1 MRSILF
7 FLILFAAVGAAGYG
21 AARWK
26 AIDLLSS
33 KIGVGATEKSRPLE
47 FRPTQYPQ
55 VNRSFCVVII
65 GRNNGA
71 YVEKT
76 LESVF
81 AQNYEPFRIVYID
94 DASDDGSAEL
104 ARDLIYA
111 SRRFTQIHFHQ
122 NEQPLGPLANIA
134 KAVQGCADGEIAVLL
149 NGEDWLAHEWVLPC
163 LNQYYADPDLW
174 IAYGSSRI
182 YPTYQLSKAS
192 YCEDTGKSVRTQSGA
207 SFPLKTFYAGLFKKI
222 SVADFQYK
230 GEYLLG
236 ATDPAFMFPML
247 EMAEG
252 HSQALPDVLYIS
264 NSDTLREENRELEA
278 FYEKHIRAMQPYP
291 QLASLEFEL
300 QDGLK

>member
-7 FLILFAAVGAAGYG
+7 FLILFAAAGAAGYG

-33 KIGVGATEKSRPLE
+33 KIGAREKSQPLE

-55 VNRSFCVVII
+55 ENRPFCVVIV

-94 DASDDGSAEL
+94 DASDDGSADL

-122 NEQPLGPLANIA
+122 NEQPLGLLANIA

-149 NGEDWLAHEWVLPC
+149 NGEDWLAHEWVLPR

-192 YCEDTGKSVRTQSGA
+192 HFEEKSKPVRTQSGA

-222 SVADFQYK
+222 RETDFQYK
-230 GEYLLG
+230 GEYLPG
-236 ATDPAFMFPML
+236 SSDVAYMFPML
-247 EMAEG
+247 EMAVG
-252 HSQALPDVLYIS
+252 HSQVLRDVLYIS
-264 NSDTLREENRELEA
+264 NSDSLREENRELEA
-278 FYEKHIRAMQPYP
+278 FYEKHIRALQSYP
-291 QLASLEFEL
+291 ELASLEFEL